1 MSQILTLL
9 LIILLTVLGAASLSS
24 CTGGETSPGDP
35 APPID
40 LTLFDGTRFV
50 LAEHPET
57 VVVNFWASWCVPCRR
72 EMPAIDRFARDHPE
86 ITVIGIAVD
95 DSEEAARAF
104 AAEVGAGYLLAIDDE
119 DLTLRGYP
127 RLGLPTTFV
136 IVDGRLAAR
145 SDGELTYQEL
155 VNLVSP

>member
-1 MSQILTLL
+1 MTLL
-9 LIILLTVLGAASLSS
+9 LIISLTVLGAASLSS
-24 CTGGETSPGDP
+24 CTGGDISPGDP

-50 LAEHPET
+50 LAEHSET
-57 VVVNFWASWCVPCRR
+57 VVVNFWASWCIPCRQ

-95 DSEEAARAF
+95 DTEEAARAF
-104 AAEVGAGYLLAIDDE
+104 AAEVGAGYLLAIDEE

-136 IVDGRLAAR
+136 IVDGRLTAR

-155 VNLVSP
+155 ERLVAP